1 MFFVWRQLE
10 SAFFS
15 ALTSVGALFY
25 FPKKRADIFIEREV
39 YKMGKHLVFV
49 EADKALIAKIT
60 EYQKAHGLTSFVSA
74 VRKLCK
80 DALEI
85 EKIRH

>member
-1 MFFVWRQLE
+1 MKRLTFGE
-10 SAFFS
+10 S
-15 ALTSVGALFY
+15 
-25 FPKKRADIFIEREV
+25 
-39 YKMGKHLVFV
+39 
-49 EADKALIAKIT
+49 DKELITKIT
-60 EYQKAHGLTSFVSA
+60 EYQKAHGISSFIGA

>member
-1 MFFVWRQLE
+1 MRTVKFLDSDSE
-10 SAFFS
+10 
-15 ALTSVGALFY
+15 L
-25 FPKKRADIFIEREV
+25 IE
-39 YKMGKHLVFV
+39 KI
-49 EADKALIAKIT
+49 KA
-60 EYQKAHGLTSFVSA
+60 YQQAHGLSSFVGA

>member
-1 MFFVWRQLE
+1 MRTVKFNDNDADLI
-10 SAFFS
+10 
-15 ALTSVGALFY
+15 
-25 FPKKRADIFIEREV
+25 KRIV
-39 YKMGKHLVFV
+39 
-49 EADKALIAKIT
+49 
-60 EYQKAHGLTSFVSA
+60 EYQKAHGLSSFIGA

>member
-1 MFFVWRQLE
+1 
-10 SAFFS
+10 
-15 ALTSVGALFY
+15 
-25 FPKKRADIFIEREV
+25 
-39 YKMGKHLVFV
+39 MGKHLVFV
-49 EADKALIAKIT
+49 DADKALIAKIT
-60 EYQKAHGLTSFVSA
+60 EYQKAHGLTSFISA

>member
-1 MFFVWRQLE
+1 MLKVRKSNPCLN
-10 SAFFS
+10 
-15 ALTSVGALFY
+15 
-25 FPKKRADIFIEREV
+25 EREV
-39 YKMGKHLVFV
+39 FMKHLVFV
-49 EADKALIAKIT
+49 DADKDLIAKIT
-60 EYQKAHGLTSFVSA
+60 EYQKAHGLTSFTSA